1 MTVRAASSIAV
12 LDLSVLEHD
21 PGALFRLRDEALLI
35 PAALVESLDTSAR
48 APDTERSRNLR
59 AAASHLESLL
69 ANAEPSDLES
79 GIPVPGSP
87 AGTRRLFFPGDD
99 SGAPA
104 ANPGDRVLAVAR
116 AARTASPDA
125 LVTVVTAD
133 AGLRVRAR
141 LAGLAAR
148 DSRGGR
154 VLEDAAL
161 LYRGIAELPPDAEI
175 SPPDGD
181 ENRVDLRVSV
191 PHSPG
196 WLPNQCLFREGSGA
210 AELIVR
216 ESNRDGA
223 QVRAARNFHPGAAS
237 VWGIHARNREQ
248 NFALDLL
255 CDENID
261 LVTLVGTAG
270 SGKTLL
276 ALAAGL
282 AQTLDA
288 RRYREIVVTR
298 ATVPVGEDIGF
309 LPGTE
314 EEKMT
319 PWMGALDDNLEVLEG
334 SHDGGAFG
342 RTASRSLLNHRI
354 RVRSLNFMR
363 GRTFLD
369 RYVILDE
376 AQNLTPAQMRTLLT
390 RIGPGSKVVCLGNI
404 AQIDTPYLTETTSGL
419 TCVVDRFKTW
429 KRSAHL
435 TLRRGERSRLA
446 DYAAEVLSDV

>member
-1 MTVRAASSIAV
+1 MTVP
-12 LDLSVLEHD
+12 E
-21 PGALFRLRDEALLI
+21 E
-35 PAALVESLDTSAR
+35 
-48 APDTERSRNLR
+48 
-59 AAASHLESLL
+59 
-69 ANAEPSDLES
+69 
-79 GIPVPGSP
+79 
-87 AGTRRLFFPGDD
+87 
-99 SGAPA
+99 
-104 ANPGDRVLAVAR
+104 
-116 AARTASPDA
+116 
-125 LVTVVTAD
+125 
-133 AGLRVRAR
+133 
-141 LAGLAAR
+141 
-148 DSRGGR
+148 
-154 VLEDAAL
+154 AAL

-175 SPPDGD
+175 ARACGD
-181 ENRVDLRVSV
+181 ENREDIRVSV

-210 AELIVR
+210 AEFIVR
-216 ESNRDGA
+216 EPDRNGA
-223 QVRAARNFHPGAAS
+223 RVRAARSFHPGAAS

-248 NFALDLL
+248 NFALNLL
-255 CDENID
+255 CDESID

-282 AQTLDA
+282 AQTLDS

-319 PWMGALDDNLEVLEG
+319 PWMGALDDNLEVLG
-334 SHDGGAFG
+334 GTHDGGAFG
-342 RTASRSLLNHRI
+342 RTASRDLLNHRI

-390 RIGPGSKVVCLGNI
+390 RIGPGSKVACLGNL
-404 AQIDTPYLTETTSGL
+404 AQIDTPHLSEETSGL

-429 KRSAHL
+429 SGSAHL
-435 TLRRGERSRLA
+435 TLRQGERSRLA
-446 DYAAEVLSDV
+446 DYAAQVLSEV